1 MAVEHA
7 GTGVAHHLS
16 DPLPHGR
23 FVAVNGAC
31 GALRFVV
38 AEGALCETL
47 GGVVTKLAALRAE
60 VFLRTVASAAKD
72 LDHRFDGSAFGVN
85 LCLGVGHGEI
95 QGTTLKI

>member
-7 GTGVAHHLS
+7 GTGVAHDLS
-16 DPLPHGR
+16 DLLPHGR
-23 FVAVNGAC
+23 FVAVDGAC
-31 GALRFVV
+31 GALGFVV
-38 AEGALCETL
+38 AEGALCEAFA
-47 GGVVTKLAALRAE
+47 GVVAKFAALRAE
-60 VFLRTVASAAKD
+60 AFLRSVAAAAED